1 MSKNAYTIIA
11 IFFGI
16 QIAAQQKWSH
26 VILETD
32 CLPVYR
38 YLPLQVSKLVSY
50 GAVLDACF
58 SLRSSFISLFF
69 FFFVRQS
76 DNSIVHFIAIAWN
89 LPCHEGPF
97 LPSILMEK
105 NFLIGVKKKQLPK

>member
-1 MSKNAYTIIA
+1 MKINIFYDQNAYTIIV

-38 YLPLQVSKLVSY
+38 YIPLQVSKLVSY

-69 FFFVRQS
+69 FFCKTV
-76 DNSIVHFIAIAWN
+76 
-89 LPCHEGPF
+89 G
-97 LPSILMEK
+97 
-105 NFLIGVKKKQLPK
+105 